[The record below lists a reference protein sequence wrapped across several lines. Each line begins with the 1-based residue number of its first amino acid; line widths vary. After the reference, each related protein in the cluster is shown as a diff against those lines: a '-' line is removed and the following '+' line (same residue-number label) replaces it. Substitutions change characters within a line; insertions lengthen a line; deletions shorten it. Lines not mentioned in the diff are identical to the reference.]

1 VHLTQPNE
9 SLISFLAQLARHQL
23 CVLVT
28 TAKRENVASVLG
40 HHDLGQYFT
49 HIVSGDDVIDHKPSP
64 EAYQLAL
71 QKTGLQPQEVL
82 AFEDSQS
89 GIDSAEA
96 AGIQV
101 VHIREFAAS

>member
-1 VHLTQPNE
+1 M
-9 SLISFLAQLARHQL
+9 AKHQL

-28 TAKRENVASVLG
+28 TAKRENVASVLR
-40 HHDLGQYFT
+40 HHDLAQYFT
-49 HIVSGDDVIDHKPSP
+49 HIVSGDDVADHKPSP

-71 QKTGLQPQEVL
+71 QKAGLQPQEVL

-96 AGIQV
+96 AGIPV
-101 VHIREFAAS
+101 VQIKEFATS